1 MVFVVGS
8 IEVLDKDNVDVSLR
22 VPVLLM
28 VVLFGKLMMVDEVD
42 AVDMPLLELVPIVIA
57 VAVVVVL
64 QRI

>member
-1 MVFVVGS
+1 MVGS